1 MSAVALV
8 RRRLAGDFEVDEWG
22 LDPDVVSVL
31 SPLFGLRFSLD
42 VSGARHLPESGP
54 ALLVYNRGFGTSE
67 PFVVARAV
75 RLETG
80 RHLRV
85 AGAPDL
91 PVAGPMLRRIGG
103 VLDRPDEIAS
113 VLRVGHLAGVALG
126 RGLDPRARTGAPDVA
141 TIAEAR
147 RAGVPVHPVGLTG
160 REYRRRWRVAIGPA
174 LATAWTDGP
183 LGDAALADAV
193 RSAVESLT
201 AA

>member
-42 VSGARHLPESGP
+42 VRGAQHLPGQGP
-54 ALLVYNRGFGTSE
+54 ALLVYNRRFGSSE

-85 AGAPDL
+85 AGVPDL

-126 RGLDPRARTGAPDVA
+126 RGLDPRSRTGAPDVA

-147 RAGVPVHPVGLTG
+147 LAEVPVHPVALIGK
-160 REYRRRWRVAIGPA
+160 ESRRGWRVEIGPA
-174 LATAWTDGP
+174 MATSWTEGP
-183 LGDAALADAV
+183 LGDAALADAL
-193 RSAVESLT
+193 RSAIESLLAT
-201 AA
+201 